1 MYARNCTMALLI
13 VWRKRT
19 VLRFLLPVRLHMWM
33 DWIDE
38 SSSGWGRLFMIL
50 QLQSYSS
57 TRCGSQNTSNHPSL
71 STLQGTS
78 YLFVMR
84 MREENPSWIET
95 HHTWKGSNR
104 LGTEDSQRRRRH
116 SHPNQWISKKA
127 SLFIT
132 LFTEKQLLNTTV
144 LVFLKLLRLIV
155 TRLSDGRSNGW
166 KTVWWY
172 YPSVWILSQIGGRRF
187 LLLQSSVLPE
197 HHILRHRW
205 EECLPLNWNLG

>member
-1 MYARNCTMALLI
+1 
-13 VWRKRT
+13 
-19 VLRFLLPVRLHMWM
+19 
-33 DWIDE
+33 
-38 SSSGWGRLFMIL
+38 MIL
-50 QLQSYSS
+50 QWRSYSS
-57 TRCGSQNTSNHPSL
+57 TRCGSQNTNTHPSL
-71 STLQGTS
+71 STLQGTLD
-78 YLFVMR
+78 LFVMR
-84 MREENPSWIET
+84 MGEDNPSLIKT
-95 HHTWKGSNR
+95 HHTWKDSNR
-104 LGTEDSQRRRRH
+104 LGTEENQRRRKH

-127 SLFIT
+127 NLLIT
-132 LFTEKQLLNTTV
+132 LFIEKQLLNTTT
-144 LVFLKLLRLIV
+144 FAYLKLLRLIV

>member
-1 MYARNCTMALLI
+1 MALLI
-13 VWRKRT
+13 GWRKRT
-19 VLRFLLPVRLHMWM
+19 VRRFPLPVRLHMWM

-38 SSSGWGRLFMIL
+38 SSSDWGCLFIIL
-50 QLQSYSS
+50 QWRSYSS
-57 TRCGSQNTSNHPSL
+57 TRCGLQNTSNHPSL
-71 STLQGTS
+71 STLQGTLD
-78 YLFVMR
+78 LFVMW

-104 LGTEDSQRRRRH
+104 LGTEDSQRRRKH

-132 LFTEKQLLNTTV
+132 LFTEKQLSNTTV
-144 LVFLKLLRLIV
+144 FVYLKLLRLIV
-155 TRLSDGRSNGW
+155 IRLSDGRSNGW

-187 LLLQSSVLPE
+187 LLLQSSVLPA
-197 HHILRHRW
+197 HHILRHR
-205 EECLPLNWNLG
+205 EEERLPHNWNIG